1 MHKDLPDLLQA
12 LRNEIGGHINLN
24 TQGSNPGVLEKSLP
38 YLDSV
43 WFDLKSAP
51 KRYGEVCRIKEDP
64 WPRITRSIELIQASD
79 AAFWPRTTYV
89 GGLLDLS
96 DIREIL
102 AYLESIHFDGEY
114 VIQNYIASTG
124 VRDSE
129 ASHFESP
136 PVEEMD
142 AILSERPSSI
152 DIRLEWR

>member
-51 KRYGEVCRIKEDP
+51 RRYSEVCRTKEDP
-64 WPRITRSIELIQASD
+64 WSRITRSIELIQASD